1 MQTSRITCALLF
13 MALTATAEDTGTLLP
28 GQSADVFARIP
39 GFVDKVLVTPGTAVK
54 KGDVL
59 VQLKSVEAEA
69 QAAQAAAATDT
80 PSSPEMQQ
88 AIASVKGVQGSNR
101 TNSGDLLSV
110 APFDGVV
117 TQVSVEPGS
126 LVGPSLGPLLHIEN
140 RDRLRFSVTMPEK
153 QAPEVSQGAKVP
165 FTISSLPGQ
174 AFTAVVTRVTRSA
187 QMRSIQL
194 EIDNAK
200 GLLAE
205 GMRPSLNWPEP
216 ERKPASAR
224 GTKRL

>member
-1 MQTSRITCALLF
+1 

-28 GQSADVFARIP
+28 HQSADVFARIP
-39 GFVDKVLVTPGTAVK
+39 GFVDRVLVTPGTAVK

-59 VQLKSVEAEA
+59 VQLKSIEAEA
-69 QAAQAAAATDT
+69 QAAQAAGPADM

-88 AIASVKGVQGSNR
+88 AIASVKALQSL
-101 TNSGDLLSV
+101 TPSSAGDLQSV

-117 TQVSVEPGS
+117 TKVSVEPGS

-140 RDRLRFSVTMPEK
+140 RDRLRLSVTMPEK

-165 FTISSLPGQ
+165 FTISSLPGHP
-174 AFTAVVTRVTRSA
+174 FTAVVTRVTRSA

-194 EIDNAK
+194 EIDNAD

-205 GMRPSLNWPEP
+205 GMRPALNWPEP
-216 ERKPASAR
+216 ERKPPSAR
-224 GTKRL
+224 GVKRL

>member
-1 MQTSRITCALLF
+1 MVFVAS
-13 MALTATAEDTGTLLP
+13 AEDAGTLLP

-39 GFVDKVLVTPGTAVK
+39 GFVDKILVTEGALVK

-59 VQLKSVEAEA
+59 VELKSIEAEA
-69 QAAQAAAATDT
+69 QKAVGGVPT
-80 PSSPEMQQ
+80 SPEMQQ
-88 AIASVKGVQGSNR
+88 AINAVKGVQGSTPSR
-101 TNSGDLLSV
+101 SDDLQSV

-117 TQVSVEPGS
+117 TKVSVEPGT

-140 RDRLRFSVTMPEK
+140 RDRLRLSVTMPEK
-153 QAPEVSQGAKVP
+153 QAPEVSQGVKVP
-165 FTISSLPGQ
+165 FTVSSLPGH
-174 AFTAVVTRVTRSA
+174 AFTAMVTRVTRSG

-194 EIDNAK
+194 EIDNAD

-216 ERKPASAR
+216 ERKPPAAR
-224 GTKRL
+224 GAKRL

>member
-1 MQTSRITCALLF
+1 MQTSRITCALLL
-13 MALTATAEDTGTLLP
+13 MALTAMAEDTGTLLP
-28 GQSADVFARIP
+28 GQSAGVFSRIP

-54 KGDVL
+54 KGDVI

-69 QAAQAAAATDT
+69 QKAIAGV
-80 PSSPEMQQ
+80 PSSPEMRQ
-88 AIASVKGVQGSNR
+88 AIDSVKGVQASTR
-101 TNSGDLLSV
+101 TSSDDLQSV

-126 LVGPSLGPLLHIEN
+126 LVGPSLGPMAHIEN
-140 RDRLRFSVTMPEK
+140 QDTLRLSVTMPEK

-165 FTISSLPGQ
+165 FTVSSLPGH
-174 AFTAVVTRVTRSA
+174 AFTAVVTRITRSA

-194 EIDNAK
+194 EVANAD

-216 ERKPASAR
+216 ERKPPAGR
-224 GTKRL
+224 GVKRL

>member
-39 GFVDKVLVTPGTAVK
+39 GFVDKVLVTPGSAVK

-59 VQLKSVEAEA
+59 VELKSIEAAAQVA
-69 QAAQAAAATDT
+69 QATEPADT

-88 AIASVKGVQGSNR
+88 AIASVKALQSL
-101 TNSGDLLSV
+101 TPSSAGDLQSV

-117 TQVSVEPGS
+117 TKVSVEPGS

-140 RDRLRFSVTMPEK
+140 RDRLRLSVTMPEK

-165 FTISSLPGQ
+165 FTISSLPGR
-174 AFTAVVTRVTRSA
+174 AFTAVVTGVTRSA
-187 QMRSIQL
+187 QTRSFQL
-194 EIDNAK
+194 EIDNAD

-205 GMRPSLNWPEP
+205 GMRPALNWPEP
-216 ERKPASAR
+216 ERKPPSAR
-224 GTKRL
+224 GAKRL

>member
-13 MALTATAEDTGTLLP
+13 MALTATTEDTGMLLP

-69 QAAQAAAATDT
+69 QAAQATTPADT

-88 AIASVKGVQGSNR
+88 AIASVKALQRLTPTSA
-101 TNSGDLLSV
+101 GDLQSV

-117 TQVSVEPGS
+117 TKVSVEPGS

-140 RDRLRFSVTMPEK
+140 RDRLRLSVTMPEK

-165 FTISSLPGQ
+165 FTISSLPGH

-194 EIDNAK
+194 EIDNAD

-216 ERKPASAR
+216 ERKPPSAR
-224 GTKRL
+224 GAKRL